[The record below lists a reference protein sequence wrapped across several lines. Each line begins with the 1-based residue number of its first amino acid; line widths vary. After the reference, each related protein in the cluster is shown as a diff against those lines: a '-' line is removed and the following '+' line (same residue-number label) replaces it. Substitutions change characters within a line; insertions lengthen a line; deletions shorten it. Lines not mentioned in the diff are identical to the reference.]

1 MNTTSRTVSSD
12 PVISLTGQ
20 VSVFL
25 LRWFRVPKGFCR
37 ERPTPKKRTPPD
49 LERGAAPQ
57 RRRSRKIGGLIIRGA
72 RASCKREVRYDQ
84 PS

>member
-37 ERPTPKKRTPPD
+37 ERLTPHKANAARLGKGG
-49 LERGAAPQ
+49 GAAEKTIKKD
-57 RRRSRKIGGLIIRGA
+57 RRIDYTGRPRLLQAGGAL
-72 RASCKREVRYDQ
+72 
-84 PS
+84 